1 MSRPTS
7 IRSAS
12 RTEARAASC
21 SSCRRRRGA
30 MACVRSSIPRRTSA
44 AASATSAICSAC
56 STTTSRARSG
66 FGDDDV
72 REARPYG
79 LLRPAV
85 RPGDVVRRQPQR
97 EAEGRLH
104 GEGRRSARGGRVAGH
119 ALSRNQLAYNPGGMP
134 ENRPAVAP
142 PFDQGVFLLHYN
154 RGREAFQEGRYAE
167 ARRELE
173 QAQRMRPDDSDVLN
187 LLGLVYFK
195 TNAFPEA
202 EVIYRRLVRENANV
216 FILHSNLGL
225 ILFKQG
231 KLDEAEQ
238 YLLRAVELR
247 PNYAKSHLYLGLLY
261 RQRKKFGLALEH
273 LRFAGADK
281 VVREVE
287 TEMQHMASTQTKPSP
302 AIRDMPPPSPK
313 PSQAGVTTQKIIP
326 VDPRLLTQ
334 PGKVRKPETNPQ
346 TAAVPAPPVD
356 LAAVTAARKLQE
368 AVDETQHAEEK
379 RLDLERK
386 IEGASKTFAL
396 HENGFLEINFAR
408 SATVK
413 RGTVSSYSGN
423 LKFLAESG
431 LVGTTAQTM
440 VKAVGQGKIF
450 LYEKGRKTFLLD
462 LNEEFIYVEGS
473 NPPAAKATVASRV
486 EPIYDSAYQRK
497 IDTVKIFGK
506 GSLAISTS
514 IEPLTLRVTKEYP
527 LSISSNALVAWT
539 GNLIAAVMDDQS
551 LDNVMIASGD
561 RAGFKIRFE
570 GDGVVVS
577 EQ

>member
-1 MSRPTS
+1 
-7 IRSAS
+7 
-12 RTEARAASC
+12 
-21 SSCRRRRGA
+21 
-30 MACVRSSIPRRTSA
+30 
-44 AASATSAICSAC
+44 
-56 STTTSRARSG
+56 
-66 FGDDDV
+66 
-72 REARPYG
+72 
-79 LLRPAV
+79 
-85 RPGDVVRRQPQR
+85 
-97 EAEGRLH
+97 
-104 GEGRRSARGGRVAGH
+104 
-119 ALSRNQLAYNPGGMP
+119 MP

-173 QAQRMRPDDSDVLN
+173 QAQRLRPDDADVLN
-187 LLGLVYFK
+187 LLGRVYLK

-261 RQRKKFGLALEH
+261 RQRKKFGLSLEH
-273 LRFAGADK
+273 LRFAGAEK
-281 VVREVE
+281 LVREVE
-287 TEMQHMASTQTKPSP
+287 GEMQHVASVQSKPT
-302 AIRDMPPPSPK
+302 PPK
-313 PSQAGVTTQKIIP
+313 GETTQKIVPLKI
-326 VDPRLLTQ
+326 DPLMATQ
-334 PGKVRKPETNPQ
+334 PGKVRKPDTNPQ
-346 TAAVPAPPVD
+346 TLPLPASPVD
-356 LAAVTAARKLQE
+356 LAAVTAARKLQD
-368 AVDETQHAEEK
+368 AVDEPQHLDQK

-408 SATVK
+408 SAYVK

-431 LVGTTAQTM
+431 LVGTTARTM
-440 VKAVGQGKIF
+440 VKAAGQGKIF

-473 NPPAAKATVASRV
+473 NLLALEDTLTYRV

-514 IEPLTLRVTKEYP
+514 IEPLTLRVTKDYP

-551 LDNVMIASGD
+551 LENVMIESGD
-561 RAGFKIRFE
+561 RAAFKIRFE
-570 GDGVVVS
+570 GEGVVVS

>member
-1 MSRPTS
+1 
-7 IRSAS
+7 
-12 RTEARAASC
+12 
-21 SSCRRRRGA
+21 
-30 MACVRSSIPRRTSA
+30 
-44 AASATSAICSAC
+44 
-56 STTTSRARSG
+56 
-66 FGDDDV
+66 
-72 REARPYG
+72 
-79 LLRPAV
+79 
-85 RPGDVVRRQPQR
+85 
-97 EAEGRLH
+97 
-104 GEGRRSARGGRVAGH
+104 
-119 ALSRNQLAYNPGGMP
+119 MP
-134 ENRPAVAP
+134 ERDPAVAP

-173 QAQRMRPDDSDVLN
+173 AAQRLRPDDADVLN

-202 EVIYRRLVRENANV
+202 EVIYRRLIAENPNV

-238 YLLRAVELR
+238 FLLRAVDLR

-261 RQRKKFGLALEH
+261 RQKKKYAPALEH

-281 VVREVE
+281 LVREVE
-287 TEMQHMASTQTKPSP
+287 QEMRPPAPPPAPAPAPPTKP
-302 AIRDMPPPSPK
+302 APPPPEEK
-313 PSQAGVTTQKIIP
+313 VTTQKIRAMVP
-326 VDPRLLTQ
+326 ENVHVTQ
-334 PGKVRKPETNPQ
+334 PGKVPTPEVPSPPP
-346 TAAVPAPPVD
+346 PAPAPTVPPEP
-356 LAAVTAARKLQE
+356 AVTAARKLQD
-368 AVDETQHAEEK
+368 AVDEPQHVEAK
-379 RLDLERK
+379 KIDVARK
-386 IEGASKTFAL
+386 IAGASRTFTL

-408 SATVK
+408 NVHVK

-423 LKFLAESG
+423 LKFVAESG
-431 LVGTTAQTM
+431 LLGTTAQTL

-450 LYEKGRKTFLLD
+450 VYEKGRKTFLLD
-462 LNEEFIYVEGS
+462 LNDEFIYVEGS
-473 NPPAAKATVASRV
+473 NLLALEDSLTYRV
-486 EPIYDSAYQRK
+486 EPIYDASYQRK

-514 IEPLTLRVTKEYP
+514 IEPLTLRVTREYP

-539 GNLIAAVMDDQS
+539 GNVIPTVVDDKS
-551 LDNVMIASGD
+551 LETVMIETSEGS
-561 RAGFKIRFE
+561 GFKIRFE

>member
-1 MSRPTS
+1 
-7 IRSAS
+7 
-12 RTEARAASC
+12 
-21 SSCRRRRGA
+21 
-30 MACVRSSIPRRTSA
+30 
-44 AASATSAICSAC
+44 
-56 STTTSRARSG
+56 
-66 FGDDDV
+66 
-72 REARPYG
+72 
-79 LLRPAV
+79 
-85 RPGDVVRRQPQR
+85 
-97 EAEGRLH
+97 
-104 GEGRRSARGGRVAGH
+104 
-119 ALSRNQLAYNPGGMP
+119 MP
-134 ENRPAVAP
+134 DTRPAVAP

-173 QAQRMRPDDSDVLN
+173 QAQRLRPDDADVLN

-202 EVIYRRLVRENANV
+202 EVIYRRLVGENANV

-281 VVREVE
+281 LVREVE
-287 TEMQHMASTQTKPSP
+287 GEMQQIASSQTRPTP
-302 AIRDMPPPSPK
+302 AVRDTPPPPPDPK
-313 PSQAGVTTQKIIP
+313 RGMTTQKIVPI
-326 VDPRLLTQ
+326 DPNLLTQ
-334 PGKVRKPETNPQ
+334 PGKVRKPDTNPQ
-346 TAAVPAPPVD
+346 TTPVPAPPVD
-356 LAAVTAARKLQE
+356 IAAVTAARKLQD
-368 AVDETQHAEEK
+368 AVDDPQVVEEK
-379 RLDLERK
+379 RLDLGRK
-386 IEGASKTFAL
+386 IEGASRTFTL
-396 HENGFLEINFAR
+396 HENGFLEINFAN
-408 SATVK
+408 SAYVK

-423 LKFLAESG
+423 LKFAAESG
-431 LVGTTAQTM
+431 LLGTTAQTM
-440 VKAVGQGKIF
+440 VKAAGQGKIF

-473 NPPAAKATVASRV
+473 NLLALEDTLTYRV

-514 IEPLTLRVTKEYP
+514 IEPLTLRVMKEYP

-539 GNLIAAVMDDQS
+539 GNLIAAVMDDRS
-551 LDNVMIASGD
+551 VDNVMIESGD

>member
-1 MSRPTS
+1 
-7 IRSAS
+7 
-12 RTEARAASC
+12 
-21 SSCRRRRGA
+21 
-30 MACVRSSIPRRTSA
+30 
-44 AASATSAICSAC
+44 
-56 STTTSRARSG
+56 
-66 FGDDDV
+66 
-72 REARPYG
+72 
-79 LLRPAV
+79 
-85 RPGDVVRRQPQR
+85 
-97 EAEGRLH
+97 
-104 GEGRRSARGGRVAGH
+104 
-119 ALSRNQLAYNPGGMP
+119 
-134 ENRPAVAP
+134 
-142 PFDQGVFLLHYN
+142 
-154 RGREAFQEGRYAE
+154 
-167 ARRELE
+167 
-173 QAQRMRPDDSDVLN
+173 MRPDDADVLN

-261 RQRKKFGLALEH
+261 RQRKKFGLSLEH

-281 VVREVE
+281 LVREVE
-287 TEMQHMASTQTKPSP
+287 GEMQNLSSLQTKPSP
-302 AIRDMPPPSPK
+302 AIRDTLPPPAPK
-313 PSQAGVTTQKIIP
+313 STTTQKIVP
-326 VDPRLLTQ
+326 VKIETPMTTQ
-334 PGKVRKPETNPQ
+334 PGKVT
-346 TAAVPAPPVD
+346 APPVD
-356 LAAVTAARKLQE
+356 LAAVTAARKLQD
-368 AVDETQHAEEK
+368 AVDEPQHLQEK

-408 SATVK
+408 SAYVK

-440 VKAVGQGKIF
+440 VKAAGQGKIF

-462 LNEEFIYVEGS
+462 LNEEFIYVEGR
-473 NPPAAKATVASRV
+473 NLLALEDTLTYRV

-551 LDNVMIASGD
+551 LDNVMIESGD